1 MNDNISNNVI
11 DNNISNNM
19 NINNTYNINN
29 INSNNNNNIQV
40 CTYRKEM
47 KCFYLTKENKDDFIR
62 FLVNSYLLKQE
73 DCDIEYNNH
82 YIKIEYETGWTYET
96 KYNLYDRWY
105 VLEYDETGR
114 YYRINSYTDNMFN
127 KKFILQ

>member
-1 MNDNISNNVI
+1 MNDNISNNGI

-73 DCDIEYNNH
+73 DCDIEYNDH

-105 VLEYDETGR
+105 VLEYDKTGR